1 MPNKNAISLR
11 QFTVLVLLM
20 TVGDSLLVLPAIP
33 ASEAKH
39 DAWISALAGL
49 VFSLPILWL
58 FGVANRRFQGLS
70 LIEYV
75 HERFGRT
82 FGTVLGLLFLIFP
95 LTCSAVQI
103 REIGDFMI
111 THILPETPI
120 QAIHLLFIAVIL
132 FGAAQGLEPIART
145 AEILFPW
152 FLLLFTTFVLFLF
165 PQIDF
170 RNIQPVLGE
179 GVKPVLR
186 GALTAAAFP
195 YTELVIL
202 LMIAPYVTNREK
214 AGKSLIVGAVLGG
227 LVLITVV
234 SLCICVLGH
243 YVSGS
248 QLYPTYTLAKK
259 ISVGLFLERLEAIMA
274 IMWFISAYFKITIYV
289 YALHLGIAQT
299 FKLNGYKPL
308 LLPGG
313 MLLVSLSIA
322 IAPNIVHFQTLI
334 TRYWPYLDFLYA
346 IVFPLV
352 VIGAH
357 ALRKAENSGP
367 GGAAGKMKPEAR

>member
-1 MPNKNAISLR
+1 MPNKNAINLR

-33 ASEAKH
+33 SYEAKH
-39 DAWISALAGL
+39 DAWISALLGL
-49 VFSLPILWL
+49 AFGLPILWL
-58 FGVANRRFQGLS
+58 IGAASRRFQGLS
-70 LIEYV
+70 LIEYC
-75 HERFGRT
+75 HTRFGGT
-82 FGTVLGLLFLIFP
+82 FGTVLGLLFLIYP

-120 QAIHLLFIAVIL
+120 QAIHLLFIAAIL

-170 RNIQPVLGE
+170 KNIQPVMGE
-179 GVKPVLR
+179 GIKPVLR
-186 GALTAAAFP
+186 GAIAATAFP
-195 YTELVIL
+195 YAELVIL
-202 LMIAPYVTNREK
+202 LIIAPYVNNREK
-214 AGKSLIVGAVLGG
+214 AGKSLLVGG
-227 LVLITVV
+227 LIGGLLLLIIV
-234 SLCICVLGH
+234 SLCILVLGH

-248 QLYPTYTLAKK
+248 QLYPAYTLAKK
-259 ISVGLFLERLEAIMA
+259 ISVGMFLERLEAIMA
-274 IMWFISAYFKITIYV
+274 ILWFISAYFKITIYV

-299 FKLNGYKPL
+299 LKLNGYKPL

-334 TRYWPYLDFLYA
+334 SLYWPYLDFLYA
-346 IVFPLV
+346 ILFPLL
-352 VIGAH
+352 VIVAH
-357 ALRKAENSGP
+357 ALRKTEKSGS
-367 GGAAGKMKPEAR
+367 GGAAGKVNPDPR